1 MTCYDLPTGYGGFI
15 LWLIGG
21 PRLVPAVG
29 YMGGKRRLAP
39 DIGRVLGLRPRQR
52 LDRIVLADA
61 GCPGWVWP
69 HLLDRQRAARVA
81 EVLWGW
87 RHEGPVEL
95 WGRLV
100 ELPPAAD
107 PAERAAQVLWLQGRM
122 ATNCPL
128 IWNGARWEMG
138 DKPRKSGGPS
148 RRVVQVAD
156 HGATTKVAFQRKRSR
171 ADGLNVRSAGGVLSP
186 VSVARRV
193 EAIAAALDGLDVTFH
208 HGDLFDVLSDA
219 GRGDVVYLDPDYVGC
234 TSYGATVPRDRLLST
249 AEDLRARGARVA
261 ISEAVPLPLDG
272 WNHVDLTRAGGKPEW
287 LTCSDA
293 PARLPGRVAQLDLWG
308 AA

>member
-1 MTCYDLPTGYGGFI
+1 MTFYDLPTGYGAVV
-15 LWLIGG
+15 LWLLGG
-21 PRLVPAVG
+21 RRLVPAVG
-29 YMGGKRRLAP
+29 YMGGKRRLAA

-69 HLLDRQRAARVA
+69 HLLDRQKASRVA
-81 EVLWGW
+81 EVLLGW
-87 RHEGPVEL
+87 RHERPVEL
-95 WGRLV
+95 WKRLV
-100 ELPPAAD
+100 ELPPATD
-107 PAERAAQVLWLQGRM
+107 PAVRAAQVLCLQAR
-122 ATNCPL
+122 AASSCPL
-128 IWNGARWEMG
+128 IYAAGWRMG
-138 DKPRKSGGPS
+138 DRPRSGRSKEVRHKALTMKGK
-148 RRVVQVAD
+148 RNDR
-156 HGATTKVAFQRKRSR
+156 HG
-171 ADGLNVRSAGGVLSP
+171 GGVRSTVT
-186 VSVARRV
+186 VAHRV

-219 GRGDVVYLDPDYVGC
+219 GHGDVVYLDPDYVGC
-234 TSYGATVPRDRLLST
+234 TSYGATVPRDRLLAT

-272 WNHVDLTRAGGKPEW
+272 WHHVELTRAGGKSEW